1 MPKFIISKGYLQVYT
16 TVIEAVDEEAAMDIA
31 QEEGVDLTW
40 RDCSNGDH
48 TGKGD
53 VLYQHEGEA

>member
-1 MPKFIISKGYLQVYT
+1 MYT

-40 RDCSNGDH
+40 RDCNNGDH